1 MNNKKIIGTIGSNNS
16 KKVIDKII
24 NSTSK
29 PSEEKSKVVSPKIIT
44 PAVKEVNK
52 QDDKKVVNTTATGRT
67 AAKTTTTKTTTTKTT
82 TTKAKSTRTAPKVEQ
97 KRAVSKAAKTTKTTA
112 KKGAVQ
118 KVEKT
123 NYEEILGSD
132 PIKLIIS
139 KEKKATDYKITVALR
154 NYNYDKC
161 VYVKYSEDNWKTEK
175 KADLTYNSS
184 EENNIEIWSTSIKI
198 NSKKVDEFRFAVAY
212 AVNGEEFW
220 DNNYGQ
226 DYTF

>member
-1 MNNKKIIGTIGSNNS
+1 MNNKKIIGTIGQNNS

-29 PSEEKSKVVSPKIIT
+29 PVEEKSKVVSPQIVT
-44 PAVKEVNK
+44 PVVKEVNK
-52 QDDKKVVNTTATGRT
+52 QEDKKVVNTT
-67 AAKTTTTKTTTTKTT
+67 TTTTTATTAARAAAKPV

-97 KRAVSKAAKTTKTTA
+97 KRAASKSTKTTKTTA
-112 KKGAVQ
+112 KKAAAS
-118 KVEKT
+118 KVEKI
-123 NYEEILGSD
+123 NYEEILGSE

-139 KEKKATDYKITVALR
+139 KEKKVTDYKITVALR
-154 NYNYDKC
+154 NYNYDKY

-175 KADLTYNSS
+175 KADLSFKSS

-198 NSKKVDEFRFAVAY
+198 NPKKVDDFRFAVAY
-212 AVNGEEFW
+212 AVNAEEFW